1 MSQSPEQLRKFN
13 EKRLREE
20 ALAESFAA
28 MQPEDREFF
37 VREQIK
43 RGEYASDATLS
54 VQDILNLADIYGEWE
69 PEYYRYR
76 MALEAIDPAVSA
88 KEMESRDDARIFI
101 ESYGHERAKPFLP
114 SRLWLEV
121 YGDGS
126 TKLETR
132 HHVKYILECRGAEHI
147 AAETFTSEFLLQ
159 SDERLGRIMID
170 IFGIKAASFFPPALA
185 RKLKGQ
191 HVEDALGL

>member
-1 MSQSPEQLRKFN
+1 MSRSPEQLRKFN
-13 EKRLREE
+13 EKRLKEE
-20 ALAESFAA
+20 ALAEAFSA
-28 MQPEDREFF
+28 MQVEDREFF

-43 RGEYASDATLS
+43 RGEYASDSTLS

-76 MALEAIDPAVSA
+76 MALEAIDPAIAA

-121 YGDGS
+121 YSGGN

-132 HHVKYILECRGAEHI
+132 HHAKYILECRGAEHI
-147 AAETFTSEFLLQ
+147 AAETLTSDFRPK
-159 SDERLGRIMID
+159 SDEHLGRIMID